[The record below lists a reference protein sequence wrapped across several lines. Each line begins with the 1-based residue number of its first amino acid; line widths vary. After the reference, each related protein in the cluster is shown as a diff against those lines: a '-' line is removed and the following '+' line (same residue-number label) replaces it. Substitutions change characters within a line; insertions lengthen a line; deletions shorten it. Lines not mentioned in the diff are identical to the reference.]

1 MSLVAWTLIGTLAA
15 SALTSVL
22 AATGRFSR
30 AGVVTAL
37 LGLAYPVGLSIVS
50 MASGASRLQ
59 LVLPVGV
66 LRYALSPWSAVWL
79 ALCLLMMGLS
89 GLALLSRSPGRG
101 MVVGLTWLTSAVTL
115 FLLAR
120 SPLALLV
127 GWGLIAVG
135 GYVMVVSQ
143 AYRRRTV
150 ASGWTMLVMSE
161 TGTVALLIG
170 AVILNLAPPQDAGS
184 MAVAAAL
191 GIIGLGAKAGLFPFQ
206 VWLPLAEPEAPG
218 AAAGILSGVLSTV
231 VLVGMWEWM
240 GWAPAPTTVA
250 WGLVIVGLGGAVLG
264 VIHAMIDDDFKRV
277 LAYSTIEWVGLA
289 MGILG
294 LYIVFLHEHVVVAA
308 SLAAAAY
315 FAILL
320 MHLGAKTAA
329 FTASGWM
336 EKALGTRRFLGVG
349 GLFRSSGSL
358 GKWLVLGVVA
368 LMAIPPTGG
377 YFAEW
382 SALEG
387 LFNGAGSSLRVALIP
402 VAIAVALI
410 GGAGAT
416 AMLRWFGML
425 YLGPERRPPKLRPS
439 RMETGLV
446 AAGACLAWLS
456 GIGIGWWV
464 PWMEANAPRI
474 LGQRPAPVIAPVFTA
489 PATTRLLNS
498 LGGRIFAGLPFTP
511 GLIAFPGGG
520 FTATSPWY
528 LLFFGGGIVGIVF
541 LLRALWWRHTGRGVS
556 RRVEPWVGS
565 IKSEP
570 GHLWSATGLTL
581 PLRLAFA
588 PVISLRRTRQDHP
601 TRGLVVET
609 DAVDRLMVH
618 VLHPFYNAID
628 RITARIQKTES
639 GHLSH
644 YVGYALG
651 ALLAGLIWLK
661 IAGL

>member
-1 MSLVAWTLIGTLAA
+1 MSLVVWAMVGTVAA
-15 SALTSVL
+15 SIAASVL
-22 AATGRFSR
+22 AATGRAWR
-30 AGVVTAL
+30 AGIVVAL
-37 LGLAYPVGLSIVS
+37 LGMAYPAGLAVASLVS
-50 MASGASRLQ
+50 GPSRMQ
-59 LVLPVGV
+59 LSLPVGV
-66 LRYALSPWSAVWL
+66 LTFSLTPWSAVWL
-79 ALCLLMMGLS
+79 ALSMTIMGLA
-89 GLALLSRSPGRG
+89 GLALMSRAPGRG
-101 MVVGLTWLTSAVTL
+101 MVVGLAWLATAVTL

-127 GWGLIAVG
+127 GWGLLAVG
-135 GYVMVVSQ
+135 GYLLVVSQ

-161 TGTVALLIG
+161 TGTAALLVG
-170 AVILNLAPPQDAGS
+170 AVILNVVSSHSAGW
-184 MAVAAAL
+184 MAAAASL

-231 VLVGMWEWM
+231 VLVGLWEWM
-240 GWAPAPTTVA
+240 TWAPAPVAVA
-250 WGLVIVGLGGAVLG
+250 WGLVVVGLGGAVLG

-289 MGILG
+289 MGVLG
-294 LYIVFLHEHVVVAA
+294 LYLAFLHNHVTAAA
-308 SLAAAAY
+308 SLGEAAF

-336 EKALGTRRFLGVG
+336 EKALGTRRFLGAG
-349 GLFRSSGSL
+349 GLFRASGSL
-358 GKWLVLGVVA
+358 GKWLVLAVVG

-387 LFNGAGSSLRVALIP
+387 LFVAAGSALRVALVP
-402 VAIAVALI
+402 VAIAFALI
-410 GGAGAT
+410 AAAGAT

-425 YLGPERRPPKLRPS
+425 YLGPERRAPKLPPS
-439 RMETGLV
+439 RAETWLV
-446 AAGACLAWLS
+446 AVGAGLAWAA

-464 PWMEANAPRI
+464 PWMEANAPTL
-474 LGQRPAPVIAPVFTA
+474 LGQRPGGVIAPVFTA
-489 PATTRLLNS
+489 PKTTLLLDS
-498 LGGRIFAGLPFTP
+498 LGGRIFAGLPHTP
-511 GLIAFPGGG
+511 GVIAFPGGG

-528 LLFFGGGIVGIVF
+528 LLFFGGGIIAVVF

-556 RRVEPWVGS
+556 RRVSPWVGS
-565 IKSEP
+565 VEHEP
-570 GHLWSATGLTL
+570 AHLWSATGLTL

-588 PVISLRRTRQDHP
+588 PVISLRRTRQAHP

-609 DAVDRLMVH
+609 DTVDRLMVH
-618 VLHPFYNAID
+618 VFRPVYGAMD
-628 RITARIQKTES
+628 RLTARVQATES
-639 GHLSH
+639 GRLPH

-651 ALLAGLIWLK
+651 AILIGLVWLK
-661 IAGL
+661 ISGF

>member
-1 MSLVAWTLIGTLAA
+1 MSLVAWTLIGTVAA
-15 SALTSVL
+15 SALASVL
-22 AATGRFSR
+22 AATGRAWR
-30 AGVVTAL
+30 AGVVAAF
-37 LGLAYPVGLSIVS
+37 LGIAYPVALAGVS
-50 MASGASRLQ
+50 LVSGPSRVQ
-59 LVLPVGV
+59 AVLPVGI
-66 LRYALSPWSAVWL
+66 LRFALSPWSAVWL
-79 ALCLLMMGLS
+79 ALCLIIMGLA

-101 MVVGLTWLTSAVTL
+101 ILVGLTWLTTAVTL

-127 GWGLIAVG
+127 GWGLIAIG
-135 GYVMVVSQ
+135 GYLMVVSQ

-161 TGTVALLIG
+161 TGTAALLVG
-170 AVILNLAPPQDAGS
+170 AVILSGVSVHHPVWT
-184 MAVAAAL
+184 AVASAL

-240 GWAPAPTTVA
+240 SWAAAPVAVA

-289 MGILG
+289 MGMLG
-294 LYIVFLHEHVVVAA
+294 LYIVFLRDHLAVAA
-308 SLAAAAY
+308 SLGQAAF

-349 GLFRSSGSL
+349 GLFRSSGRL
-358 GKWLVLGVVA
+358 GQWLVLGVVA

-387 LFNGAGSSLRVALIP
+387 LFNGAGSALRVVLIP

-425 YLGPERRPPKLRPS
+425 YLGPERRAPKVRPT
-439 RMETGLV
+439 RAEIGLV
-446 AAGACLAWLS
+446 AAGASLAWAA

-464 PWMEANAPRI
+464 PWMEANAPSI
-474 LGQRPAPVIAPVFTA
+474 LGQRTAGVIAPVFTA
-489 PATTRLLNS
+489 PATTRLLDT
-498 LGGRIFAGLPFTP
+498 LGGRIFSGLPYTP
-511 GLIAFPGGG
+511 GLIAFPGDG
-520 FTATSPWY
+520 FTATSPWF
-528 LLFFGGGIVGIVF
+528 LLFFGGGIVAMVF

-556 RRVEPWVGS
+556 RRVRPWVGS
-565 IKSEP
+565 VAHEP
-570 GHLWSATGLTL
+570 IHLWSATGLTL

-588 PVISLRRTRQDHP
+588 PIISLRRTRQEHP

-609 DAVDRLMVH
+609 DAVDRLLVH
-618 VLHPFYNAID
+618 GFGPVYKAVD
-628 RITARIQKTES
+628 RLTTRIQATES

-644 YVGYALG
+644 YVAYALG
-651 ALLAGLIWLK
+651 ALLVGLIWLK
-661 IAGL
+661 IAGF